1 MSTVAERLTA
11 DAYLAREDPRR
22 TELID
27 GTVVVNEP
35 GILHQHVCGL
45 IYRALAAWAEGAEG
59 HGTATLALNV
69 PLDEGNV
76 LAPDVLWFD
85 GELPLDA
92 ANAPRVPDLAVE
104 VRSPSTWR
112 YDVGRKREL
121 YQRHAVRELWLVDTA
136 SRSVLVYRR
145 SAAESAFD
153 LGGELGARETITSPL
168 LPGFSASVGE
178 LIPGVTSPRDG

>member
-1 MSTVAERLTA
+1 MRPVRGALSRPMTARIVSTMSTVTERLTA

-45 IYRALAAWAEGAEG
+45 IYHALVEWTRGRDG
-59 HGTATLALNV
+59 RGMATLPLNV

-92 ANAPRVPDLAVE
+92 ANAPRA
-104 VRSPSTWR
+104 
-112 YDVGRKREL
+112 
-121 YQRHAVRELWLVDTA
+121 
-136 SRSVLVYRR
+136 
-145 SAAESAFD
+145 
-153 LGGELGARETITSPL
+153 
-168 LPGFSASVGE
+168 
-178 LIPGVTSPRDG
+178 

>member
-45 IYRALAAWAEGAEG
+45 IYHALTAWTRGRDG
-59 HGTATLALNV
+59 RGMATLPLNV

-92 ANAPRVPDLAVE
+92 ANAPRAPDLAVE
-104 VRSPSTWR
+104 ARSPGTRR
-112 YDVGRKREL
+112 YAARRKRALAEAPGAATP
-121 YQRHAVRELWLVDTA
+121 RARAGCASAPARAVVGLPTRGAAACSSTGA
-136 SRSVLVYRR
+136 PAPSSGSTSRGNS
-145 SAAESAFD
+145 
-153 LGGELGARETITSPL
+153 
-168 LPGFSASVGE
+168 
-178 LIPGVTSPRDG
+178 